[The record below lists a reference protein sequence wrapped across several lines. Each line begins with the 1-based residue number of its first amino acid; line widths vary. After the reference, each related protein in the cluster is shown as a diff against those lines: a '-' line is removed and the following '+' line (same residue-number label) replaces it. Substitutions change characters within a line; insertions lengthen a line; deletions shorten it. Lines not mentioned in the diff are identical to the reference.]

1 ADGTATWKLAASG
14 TTSAPELNGTLDLAD
29 VTVASDDLNIA
40 AENVNAHA
48 DLSGSRMELTRLSG
62 EVNGGNLE
70 ASGSVTL
77 GNGSISDV
85 DLQVSVNGFA
95 YDAPLDLRSL
105 SDTTIRLTRRGDE
118 FLVAGQVTVTEAG
131 LTADINF
138 DEGLFAAIK
147 APRTVD
153 LTRARNPLLDRGR
166 FNIEDGT
173 TPPVLIEDKLSR
185 AEIDTPIQ

>member
-1 ADGTATWKLAASG
+1 
-14 TTSAPELNGTLDLAD
+14 
-29 VTVASDDLNIA
+29 
-40 AENVNAHA
+40 
-48 DLSGSRMELTRLSG
+48 TRLSG

-105 SDTTIRLTRRGDE
+105 SDMTIRLTRRGDE
-118 FLVAGQVTVTEAG
+118 FLVAGQGTITEAG

-153 LTRARNPLLDRGR
+153 LTRARNPLLDRVR
-166 FNIEDGT
+166 FNIEVDT
-173 TPPVLIEDKLSR
+173 ATPVLIENNLAR
-185 AEIDTPIQ
+185 AEIDADLRVVGTPYEPGLTGRMTLAE